1 MIKTIIEIIIYLL
14 GIIWTLFMLSIIITA
29 YKYIYDLGKTVDNF
43 VYNPSI
49 SKSAGPMKIIS
60 NLYNKITS
68 LIKTSLNV
76 LLPQL
81 PVPNKRFN
89 EEGINNMI
97 PTIPLINIPSIP
109 CTGLDLKIPY
119 ISPEDFARCASGT
132 CDL

>member
-14 GIIWTLFMLSIIITA
+14 GIIWTLFMLSIIITS

-49 SKSAGPMKIIS
+49 SKLAGPMKSIYNI
-60 NLYNKITS
+60 YNKIIS

-109 CTGLDLKIPY
+109 CTGLELEIPY
-119 ISPEDFARCASGT
+119 VDPVVVFKCSTGT
-132 CDL
+132 C